1 MKNMPENK
9 KMNGFWK
16 EIFSAY
22 IENKTMQTFAG
33 SFISIVSSIMK
44 ADGGYI
50 YLLDKEKDILKLFSS
65 KNPYPD
71 LINKLSFPSS
81 EGLTG
86 WIAKNKEVL
95 SIEKDCYKDERFKP
109 IGKLNEDKYKSYI
122 GTPIK
127 REEEVFGVLS
137 VKKKIAHKWQ
147 DKEIEFMKEAGIVA
161 GSIFYKYRLFEDL
174 EKKAHKLENIGQISK
189 TIISGKYLQE
199 VLNLIVFLTAQ
210 ATGSKICS
218 IMLLNEKGNELGIK
232 ASQSL
237 SPEYLNKA
245 NLKISESISGKA
257 LLDKKPVI
265 VLDVT
270 KEPLY
275 QYPEIAKKEGLVS
288 LLAVPMII
296 KGKSIGVINSY
307 TDYPH
312 NFTEEEVE
320 HLLTISAYAVIAIE
334 NTKLM
339 EEKIAVE
346 EALET
351 RKIVEKAKGI
361 LMKIK
366 TLSEDESYRIIQ
378 KQAMDKRK
386 SMKEVAE
393 AIILAF
399 ELEK

>member
-1 MKNMPENK
+1 MEEK
-9 KMNGFWK
+9 KRKINFW
-16 EIFSAY
+16 EQIFLAY
-22 IENKTMQTFAG
+22 IESKNLQDFAH
-33 SFISIVSSIMK
+33 SFISIISSIMK
-44 ADGGYI
+44 AEGGYI
-50 YLLDKEKDILKLFSS
+50 YLLDREKNILNLFAS

-71 LINKLSFPSS
+71 LIGKLSFSSS

-86 WIAKNKEVL
+86 WIATNKKIL
-95 SIEKDCYKDERFKP
+95 AIEKNCYNDERFKP
-109 IGKLNEDKYKSYI
+109 IDKLNEDTYESYI
-122 GTPIK
+122 GAPIK
-127 REEEVFGVLS
+127 KDNEVIGVLS
-137 VKKKIAHKWQ
+137 VKKRRVHQWLKK
-147 DKEIEFMKEAGIVA
+147 DIEFMEVA
-161 GSIFYKYRLFEDL
+161 GNIAGKIFEKYQNMEEL

-199 VLNLIVFLTAQ
+199 ILNLIVSLTAE

-218 IMLLNEKGNELGIK
+218 IMLLNAKVNELEIK

-245 NLKISESISGKA
+245 NLKINASISGKA
-257 LLDKKPVI
+257 LLEKRPII

-270 KEPLY
+270 KESLY

-288 LLAVPMII
+288 LLAVPMIL

-312 NFTEEEVE
+312 NFTEEEID
-320 HLLTISAYAVIAIE
+320 HLLTVAAQAAIAIE

-339 EEKIAVE
+339 EEKIAIE

-361 LMKIK
+361 LMKTK
-366 TLSEDESYRIIQ
+366 NLSEEASYRFIQ

-393 AIILAF
+393 AIILSV

>member
-1 MKNMPENK
+1 MTEK
-9 KMNGFWK
+9 KKTDGFW
-16 EIFSAY
+16 ETILSAY
-22 IENKTMQTFAG
+22 IESENLQNFAN
-33 SFISIVSSIMK
+33 SIISIISSIMK

-50 YLLDKEKDILKLFSS
+50 YLLDKEKNILKLFSS
-65 KNPYPD
+65 KNPYPQ
-71 LINKLSFPSS
+71 LIDKLSFPSS

-86 WIAKNKEVL
+86 WIAKNEEVL
-95 SIEKDCYKDERFKP
+95 SIEKNCYKDERFKP
-109 IGKLNEDKYKSYI
+109 IDKLNEDKYESYI
-122 GTPIK
+122 GAPIK
-127 REEEVFGVLS
+127 TDNEVLGVLS
-137 VKKKIAHKWQ
+137 LKKRRSHKWQ
-147 DKEIEFMKEAGIVA
+147 DKEIKFIKEAGIIS
-161 GSIFYKYRLFEDL
+161 GKLFQKYQSYEDL

-199 VLNLIVFLTAQ
+199 ILNLIVSLTAE

-218 IMLLNEKGNELGIK
+218 IMLLDEKKNELEIK

-237 SPEYLNKA
+237 SSEYLNKA
-245 NLKISESISGKA
+245 NLKIGESISGKA
-257 LLDKKPVI
+257 LLNKKPVI
-265 VLDVT
+265 ILDVT

-288 LLAVPMII
+288 LLAVPMIL

-312 NFTEEEVE
+312 NFTEEEID
-320 HLLTISAYAVIAIE
+320 HLLTVAAQSAIAIE

-339 EEKIAVE
+339 EEKIAIE

-361 LMKIK
+361 LMKTK
-366 TLSEDESYRIIQ
+366 NLSEDESYRFIQ

-393 AIILAF
+393 AIILAL
-399 ELEK
+399 ELGK